1 MANGNLI
8 WSDSGVQQGDPLS
21 PLLFSLAIHDIASSM
36 KSNFNVWYLDDATI
50 AGDPRSVCDDIK
62 RCSCMLADIGLF
74 LNPSKSEL
82 VNLGLDEAVF
92 LRETQCIN
100 YILENV
106 SFIKMEDVILLG
118 SPLTSTAIR
127 PQLQHKLSIFKAMTE
142 KISLLDRHPAFFL
155 LKNCFSMPKLMYLLR
170 SSPTFQHP
178 DLLADFDDCLK
189 SCATDICN
197 VSFDDIGWIQATLP
211 IRLGGIGLRRAS
223 DLALPAYLAS
233 ISASQSFISEITQP
247 DNIPHALDSCF
258 DVWSST
264 NPSLPENPNLQ
275 RQWDDIKSSSRSVAL
290 RPLLDQHRLVCL
302 SSATQPNSGAW
313 MNCLPST
320 VICTFL
326 DNESFRIAISQ
337 RLGLPV
343 CAPHKCRCGAIVD
356 RYGLHPLS
364 CRFSAG
370 RLPRH
375 SALNDIIKRA
385 LSSAGFNA
393 VLEPVGLDRG
403 DGKRPD
409 GMTMFPFSRG
419 KCLIW
424 DCTCVDSF
432 PPSAL
437 ALTATKPGSASRS
450 AEVRKNLKYEGLC
463 DRYIFQAIAIETSCV
478 F

>member
-1 MANGNLI
+1 
-8 WSDSGVQQGDPLS
+8 
-21 PLLFSLAIHDIASSM
+21 
-36 KSNFNVWYLDDATI
+36 
-50 AGDPRSVCDDIK
+50 
-62 RCSCMLADIGLF
+62 
-74 LNPSKSEL
+74 
-82 VNLGLDEAVF
+82 
-92 LRETQCIN
+92 
-100 YILENV
+100 
-106 SFIKMEDVILLG
+106 
-118 SPLTSTAIR
+118 
-127 PQLQHKLSIFKAMTE
+127 MTE
-142 KISLLDRHPAFFL
+142 KLSLIDRHPAYFL

-197 VSFDDIGWIQATLP
+197 VSFDDIVWIQATLP
-211 IRLGGIGLRRAS
+211 IRLGGIGLLHAS

-233 ISASQSFISEITQP
+233 ISASQSLISEITQP
-247 DNIPHALDSCF
+247 DHIPLALDSCF

-275 RQWDDIKSSSRSVAL
+275 RQWDDIKSSSRSAAL
-290 RPLLDQHRLVCL
+290 RPLLDQHRLACL

-320 VICTFL
+320 AIGTLL

-343 CAPHKCRCGAIVD
+343 CAPHKCRCGAILD

-364 CRFSAG
+364 CRFSAV

-393 VLEPVGLDRG
+393 VPEPVGLDRG

-409 GMTMFPFSRG
+409 DMTVFPFSMG

-424 DCTCVDSF
+424 DCTCIDSF
-432 PPSAL
+432 PPLSIGSDCNL
-437 ALTATKPGSASRS
+437 AWISISFSRS
-450 AEVRKNLKYEGLC
+450 SQEP
-463 DRYIFQAIAIETSCV
+463 
-478 F
+478 

>member
-1 MANGNLI
+1 M
-8 WSDSGVQQGDPLS
+8 
-21 PLLFSLAIHDIASSM
+21 
-36 KSNFNVWYLDDATI
+36 
-50 AGDPRSVCDDIK
+50 
-62 RCSCMLADIGLF
+62 
-74 LNPSKSEL
+74 
-82 VNLGLDEAVF
+82 
-92 LRETQCIN
+92 
-100 YILENV
+100 
-106 SFIKMEDVILLG
+106 
-118 SPLTSTAIR
+118 
-127 PQLQHKLSIFKAMTE
+127 
-142 KISLLDRHPAFFL
+142 
-155 LKNCFSMPKLMYLLR
+155 
-170 SSPTFQHP
+170 
-178 DLLADFDDCLK
+178 
-189 SCATDICN
+189 
-197 VSFDDIGWIQATLP
+197 
-211 IRLGGIGLRRAS
+211 RRAS
-223 DLALPAYLAS
+223 DLALPAYLAP
-233 ISASQSFISEITQP
+233 ISASQSLISEMTQP
-247 DNIPHALDSCF
+247 DNIQHALDSCF

-275 RQWDDIKSSSRSVAL
+275 SQWDDIKSSSRSVAL
-290 RPLLDQHRLVCL
+290 RPLLDQHRLACH

-320 VICTFL
+320 AIGTLL

-403 DGKRPD
+403 DGKRHD
-409 GMTMFPFSRG
+409 GITVFPFSKG
-419 KCLIW
+419 QCLTW
-424 DCTCVDSF
+424 DCTHVDSF

-437 ALTATKPGSASRS
+437 SPTATEPGSASRS

-463 DRYIFQAIAIETSCV
+463 DRYIFQTIAIETSCV
-478 F
+478 FGRDTNAFVSRLSHLATSISGELREDEFLRQRFSLATVRGNAQSVTQAGRPSS

>member
-1 MANGNLI
+1 
-8 WSDSGVQQGDPLS
+8 
-21 PLLFSLAIHDIASSM
+21 
-36 KSNFNVWYLDDATI
+36 
-50 AGDPRSVCDDIK
+50 
-62 RCSCMLADIGLF
+62 
-74 LNPSKSEL
+74 
-82 VNLGLDEAVF
+82 
-92 LRETQCIN
+92 
-100 YILENV
+100 
-106 SFIKMEDVILLG
+106 
-118 SPLTSTAIR
+118 
-127 PQLQHKLSIFKAMTE
+127 
-142 KISLLDRHPAFFL
+142 
-155 LKNCFSMPKLMYLLR
+155 MPKLMYLLR

-211 IRLGGIGLRRAS
+211 IRLRGIGLRRAS
-223 DLALPAYLAS
+223 DLAFPAYLAS
-233 ISASQSFISEITQP
+233 ISASQSLISEITQP
-247 DNIPHALDSCF
+247 DNIPHTLDSCL

-264 NPSLPENPNLQ
+264 NPSLPENTNLH

-290 RPLLDQHRLVCL
+290 RPLLDQHRPACL

-320 VICTFL
+320 AIGTML
-326 DNESFRIAISQ
+326 DSESFRIAISQ

-356 RYGLHPLS
+356 RYGLHPHSYRL
-364 CRFSAG
+364 SAG

-375 SALNDIIKRA
+375 SAFYDIIKCA

-393 VLEPVGLDRG
+393 VHEPVCHDRG

-409 GMTMFPFSRG
+409 GMTVFPFSMG

-432 PPSAL
+432 SPSAL
-437 ALTATKPGSASRS
+437 ALTATVPGSASRS
-450 AEVRKNLKYEGLC
+450 AEVRKNLRYEGLC
-463 DRYIFQAIAIETSCV
+463 DRYIIQAIAIESSCV
-478 F
+478 YGWDTNAFISRLGHLTTSISGERREAEFLRQRLTKATVRGNAQSVTQAGLPSSWIGIALCYTWIALC